1 MDKDF
6 TNVLL
11 AVLSATFLLGFFTH
25 WFLHGFFYSHG
36 SPTPSFVCPAPGLF
50 EREVLDCL
58 GRDGVVLDTGSGAEC
73 VVWSHEIV
81 KNRTKIG
88 GGRNVS

>member
-1 MDKDF
+1 MKIETVGF
-6 TNVLL
+6 SFGLLL
-11 AVLSATFLLGFFTH
+11 AIFVGIWCFNEIYWKSLD
-25 WFLHGFFYSHG
+25 SHG
-36 SPTPSFVCPAPGLF
+36 SPTPSVVCPAPGVF

-73 VVWSHEIV
+73 VVWSREFV

-88 GGRNVS
+88 GG